1 MAHSS
6 PIAAQVKTWKD
17 VREVVSHHNPVL
29 GKIIDDIDP
38 DDTNKFYHVKYRY
51 GDKFLD
57 KGRFYLPTESG
68 DFVELNDTLEP
79 KEVRDDLGYSL
90 FTNPVM
96 IPLKNT
102 MELFIE
108 VENRI
113 VPFMLAGPG
122 SIFGTSRVLD
132 ELDFTGPSHASKS
145 LWDMTAGARST
156 FMLPKI
162 SDNTAHTRLLKHYGF
177 NIEKPRELADH
188 WYVFRQLANCRDF
201 AEPWEFEVL
210 LLSRQ
215 WFSRL
220 NDPRWQELKTF
231 CLQQNRRAFSFW
243 HHIASW
249 QITFS
254 RIQHLKHIKAS
265 PHMIDTV
272 KHLFMIASGAVPG
285 FRPADSNKIAPIAG
299 IQEAYIN
306 HYDIAYKPIIMA
318 PHVMNTADSL
328 PTYYSLQYPTA
339 IEYAPKSS
347 GGTSTIND
355 LDELS
360 TLMRKYLS
368 QVVNPDL
375 NQSGTSLEML
385 GQQLKVKYYH
395 TNPDR
400 YDGILPADD
409 VLCEDK
415 AFDSLLYQTD
425 KPLDFARNSTFIKGC
440 VKLEFSNERADT

>member
-1 MAHSS
+1 MAHAS
-6 PIAAQVKTWKD
+6 PIVAQIKTWKD
-17 VREVVSHHNPVL
+17 VREQVSRHNPVL
-29 GKIIDDIDP
+29 GKIIDNIDP

-68 DFVELNDTLEP
+68 GFVELNDKLEP
-79 KEVRDDLGYSL
+79 KTIRDDLGYSL

-102 MELFIE
+102 LEMYIE

-113 VPFMLAGPG
+113 VPFMLASPG
-122 SIFGTSRVLD
+122 SIFGMSRVLD
-132 ELDFTGPSHASKS
+132 DIDFVDSSHASKS
-145 LWDMTAGARST
+145 LWDITAGARSI

-162 SDNTAHTRLLKHYGF
+162 SDNTANTRLLKQYGC
-177 NIEKPRELADH
+177 NIEKPLELSDH
-188 WYVFRQLANCRDF
+188 WRVFRQLANCRDF

-220 NDPRWQELKTF
+220 NDPRWQALKIF
-231 CLQQNRRAFSFW
+231 CLQQNRRVFSFW

-249 QITFS
+249 QITLS

-272 KHLFMIASGAVPG
+272 KHLFMIASGAMPG
-285 FRPADSNKIAPIAG
+285 FRPANSSEMAPIAG
-299 IQEAYIN
+299 IQEAYVN
-306 HYDIAYKPIIMA
+306 HYDISYKPIIMA
-318 PHVMNTADSL
+318 PHVMNATDSL

-339 IEYAPKSS
+339 IEYSPKSS

-360 TLMRKYLS
+360 ILIRKYLS
-368 QVVNPDL
+368 QVINPDL
-375 NQSGTSLEML
+375 NQSGTRLEML
-385 GQQLKVKYYH
+385 GHKLQVQYYH

-400 YDGILPADD
+400 YHSILPAEEILHKD
-409 VLCEDK
+409 E
-415 AFDSLLYQTD
+415 AFNNLLYQTNR
-425 KPLDFARNSTFIKGC
+425 PLDFARNSTFIKGC
-440 VKLEFSNERADT
+440 VKLEFIDKIDL